1 MTKRTTAL
9 AVAAAVAVAALALT
23 ATGVV
28 ALPSLEPVMEDLAE
42 TLGPWTYA
50 LVAAFAFLETGAFV
64 GFIAPGET
72 AVVLGGVVAAQGK
85 VSLPLMILLA
95 WGAAALGDLVSF
107 LLGQR
112 LGRPFLHTRGPRLG
126 VSPERLARV
135 DRFYARHGA
144 RAVLL
149 GRFVGVIRAVSPF
162 LAGASGLRLRAFL
175 PWSLLGTLVW
185 CTAYVVLGYALR
197 NVDDAASIM
206 AKVTL
211 GLVVLAAGAFAIARL
226 RDRRRTPMS
235 RPAR

>member
-1 MTKRTTAL
+1 MTKRTAAL
-9 AVAAAVAVAALALT
+9 ALAAVLTVAALALT
-23 ATGVV
+23 ASGAVT
-28 ALPSLEPVMEDLAE
+28 LPSLEPALEDLSE

-85 VSLPLMILLA
+85 VSLPLMIVLA
-95 WGAAALGDLVSF
+95 WSAAALGDLVSF

-112 LGRPFLHTRGPRLG
+112 LGRRFLHTRGPRLG
-126 VSPERLARV
+126 VTPARLARV
-135 DRFYARHGA
+135 EGFYARHGA

-185 CTAYVVLGYALR
+185 CSAYIVLGYSLH

-211 GLVVLAAGAFAIARL
+211 GVVVLAAAAVAIARL
-226 RDRRRTPMS
+226 RDRRRTPVS
-235 RPAR
+235 HQAR

>member
-1 MTKRTTAL
+1 MTKRNTAL
-9 AVAAAVAVAALALT
+9 ALAAAIAVAALALT
-23 ATGVV
+23 ATGAVTP
-28 ALPSLEPVMEDLAE
+28 PSLEPAMEDLSE
-42 TLGPWTYA
+42 RLGSWTYA

-64 GFIAPGET
+64 GFVAPGET

-85 VSLPLMILLA
+85 VSLPLMIALA
-95 WGAAALGDLVSF
+95 WAAAALGDLVSF

-112 LGRPFLHTRGPRLG
+112 LGRPFLHTKGPKLG
-126 VSPERLARV
+126 VSAERLERV
-135 DRFYARHGA
+135 ERFYARHGA

-185 CTAYVVLGYALR
+185 CSAYVVLGYSLR

-211 GLVVLAAGAFAIARL
+211 GLVVAAAAALAIARI
-226 RDRRRTPMS
+226 RDRRRTPAS
-235 RPAR
+235 HPAR